1 MSEKRYWEVSF
12 TKNGARI
19 TTTVLG
25 DEEGPDAI
33 NRARE
38 KLAIA
43 FDIPLRLLFSASAV
57 ARSEKQ

>member
-1 MSEKRYWEVSF
+1 MNERQYWEVSF

-19 TTTVLG
+19 TTTVQDRDG
-25 DEEGPDAI
+25 HDAI
-33 NRARE
+33 SKARE

-57 ARSEKQ
+57 ARVEKL